1 MAGKEL
7 TEEQKIK
14 IDKIKE
20 EWWEEVQPYL
30 QKPSPRPY
38 IQLDGEDDIALAKL
52 QQKYVAKMQAVVN
65 EKQ

>member
-30 QKPSPRPY
+30 QKSPPRPY